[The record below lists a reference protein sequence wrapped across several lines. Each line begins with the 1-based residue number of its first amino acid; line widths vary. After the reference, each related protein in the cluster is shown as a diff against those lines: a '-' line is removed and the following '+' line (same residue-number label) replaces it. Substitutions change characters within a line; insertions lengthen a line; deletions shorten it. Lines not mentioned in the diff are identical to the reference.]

1 MVVKCSR
8 VIMLCQSI
16 ESQVP
21 WFPATLYNYN
31 MGHSPNNYELN
42 IEVQSPKYIEIHFWI
57 FCQKEKKLKFFNN
70 FGSLINY
77 KRNQSNEIV
86 VEV

>member
-1 MVVKCSR
+1 
-8 VIMLCQSI
+8 
-16 ESQVP
+16 
-21 WFPATLYNYN
+21 
-31 MGHSPNNYELN
+31 MGHSANNYELN

-57 FCQKEKKLKFFNN
+57 FCQKEKKHNFFNITH

-77 KRNQSNEIV
+77 KRNQSNEID

>member
-1 MVVKCSR
+1 
-8 VIMLCQSI
+8 
-16 ESQVP
+16 
-21 WFPATLYNYN
+21 
-31 MGHSPNNYELN
+31 MGHSANNYELN
-42 IEVQSPKYIEIHFWI
+42 IEVQSPKYIEIHFLI
-57 FCQKEKKLKFFNN
+57 FCQKEKKLKFFNKTH